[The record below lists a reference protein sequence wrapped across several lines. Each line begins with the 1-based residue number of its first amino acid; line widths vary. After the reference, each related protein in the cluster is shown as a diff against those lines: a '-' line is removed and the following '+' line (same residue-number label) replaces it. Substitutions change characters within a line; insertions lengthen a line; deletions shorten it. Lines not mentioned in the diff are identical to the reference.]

1 MEGFSRSRVEIL
13 SLIPKKVFRQ
23 NLFILF
29 FCICSLSCLADKG
42 GPVPVSRLSS
52 ISVTQI
58 LQDSV
63 PQNKA
68 VPENDGAE
76 EKKTAEKK
84 DAAIKE
90 VPKARKQ
97 VKPLALDQVPK
108 TVNPVIKPVVKPIIK
123 PVIKSVVKPVIKP
136 AIRIH

>member
-1 MEGFSRSRVEIL
+1 MFKE
-13 SLIPKKVFRQ
+13 
-23 NLFILF
+23 NLFILL
-29 FCICSLSCLADKG
+29 FCICSLSCLAGRG
-42 GPVPVSRLSS
+42 GPAPVFRFSS
-52 ISVTQI
+52 ISGTQI

-68 VPENDGAE
+68 VPENDGTE
-76 EKKTAEKK
+76 EKKTGEKK
-84 DAAIKE
+84 VAAIKE

-123 PVIKSVVKPVIKP
+123 PVIKPVVKPVIRP

>member
-1 MEGFSRSRVEIL
+1 M
-13 SLIPKKVFRQ
+13 FRQ

-42 GPVPVSRLSS
+42 GPSPVFRFSG

-58 LQDSV
+58 PQDSV

-76 EKKTAEKK
+76 EKKTGEKK
-84 DAAIKE
+84 DGAIKE

-108 TVNPVIKPVVKPIIK
+108 TVNPVVKPIIKPVVKPIIK

>member
-1 MEGFSRSRVEIL
+1 
-13 SLIPKKVFRQ
+13 VFKE
-23 NLFILF
+23 NLFILL
-29 FCICSLSCLADKG
+29 FCICSLSCLAGKG
-42 GPVPVSRLSS
+42 GPSPVFRFSG

-63 PQNKA
+63 PQNKT
-68 VPENDGAE
+68 VPENN
-76 EKKTAEKK
+76 KAEKK
-84 DAAIKE
+84 KTVEEKAAEIKE

-108 TVNPVIKPVVKPIIK
+108 TVNPVVKPIIKPVVKPIIK